1 MAISIPTPKAPKLNA
16 IILAYRNGQRK
27 EAAEKVRRLTKRELM
42 YLLCGNHQLQD
53 GFAGDGPG
61 NYDFECFVDRA
72 LDGYGE

>member
-1 MAISIPTPKAPKLNA
+1 MAVTIHTRQAPKLNR
-16 IILAYRNGQRK
+16 IILDYRNGQRK
-27 EAAEKVRRLTKRELM
+27 EAAEKIRRLTKRELM
-42 YLLCGNHQLQD
+42 NLLCGNHQLPD